1 MDVPAILSPQMGSAS
16 KGAADSVISD
26 SSRSNDD
33 GFSKHFE
40 KNIDRLNRQSHEPVS
55 SDKHA
60 ESTGNTAVVVNK
72 TNAPEAASSSK
83 VVTADETQSEQ
94 TATVTEVLSNASG
107 QLHEEVII
115 VENTAE
121 IPTEVGVILVE
132 PKLETGEAMAAISGN
147 ELPPAAALGGPLPL
161 NSDILA
167 NANVRDK
174 DIVFD
179 PLTAGRLPDQR
190 GRLNGKGGEVNFLN
204 SSATLPSL
212 NKPQSTSLPDALV
225 GDLKNTVSE
234 TVNSMFTQQTAGSKA
249 LPATEGLLLNVGAP
263 VAGQTQHAVI
273 DKANL
278 QLDTPMNSQKWG
290 EHFTQ
295 RVQWVVGQSMSG
307 AQIRLNP
314 QHMGPIEVRVQMQ
327 NDQAMVSFTAQ
338 HGATREAIEAALPR
352 LRDMLN
358 EQNVNVV
365 DIDVSQHSFSDQRE
379 QASNSQEGGMA
390 QSDEF
395 NRDTGESMFDS
406 QDAEQVR
413 RYTGLFSDFA

>member
-1 MDVPAILSPQMGSAS
+1 M
-16 KGAADSVISD
+16 
-26 SSRSNDD
+26 
-33 GFSKHFE
+33 
-40 KNIDRLNRQSHEPVS
+40 
-55 SDKHA
+55 
-60 ESTGNTAVVVNK
+60 
-72 TNAPEAASSSK
+72 
-83 VVTADETQSEQ
+83 
-94 TATVTEVLSNASG
+94 
-107 QLHEEVII
+107 
-115 VENTAE
+115 
-121 IPTEVGVILVE
+121 
-132 PKLETGEAMAAISGN
+132 
-147 ELPPAAALGGPLPL
+147 
-161 NSDILA
+161 
-167 NANVRDK
+167 
-174 DIVFD
+174 
-179 PLTAGRLPDQR
+179 
-190 GRLNGKGGEVNFLN
+190 NFLN

-225 GDLKNTVSE
+225 GDLKNTVSD
-234 TVNSMFTQQTAGSKA
+234 TVSSMFTQQTAGSKA

-263 VAGQTQHAVI
+263 V
-273 DKANL
+273 
-278 QLDTPMNSQKWG
+278 
-290 EHFTQ
+290 
-295 RVQWVVGQSMSG
+295 
-307 AQIRLNP
+307 P

-379 QASNSQEGGMA
+379 QASKSQEGGMA

>member
-1 MDVPAILSPQMGSAS
+1 M
-16 KGAADSVISD
+16 
-26 SSRSNDD
+26 
-33 GFSKHFE
+33 
-40 KNIDRLNRQSHEPVS
+40 
-55 SDKHA
+55 
-60 ESTGNTAVVVNK
+60 
-72 TNAPEAASSSK
+72 
-83 VVTADETQSEQ
+83 
-94 TATVTEVLSNASG
+94 
-107 QLHEEVII
+107 
-115 VENTAE
+115 
-121 IPTEVGVILVE
+121 
-132 PKLETGEAMAAISGN
+132 
-147 ELPPAAALGGPLPL
+147 
-161 NSDILA
+161 
-167 NANVRDK
+167 
-174 DIVFD
+174 
-179 PLTAGRLPDQR
+179 
-190 GRLNGKGGEVNFLN
+190 NGKGGEVNFLN

-225 GDLKNTVSE
+225 GDLKNTVSD
-234 TVNSMFTQQTAGSKA
+234 TVSSMFTQQTAGSKA

-379 QASNSQEGGMA
+379 QASKSQEGGMA